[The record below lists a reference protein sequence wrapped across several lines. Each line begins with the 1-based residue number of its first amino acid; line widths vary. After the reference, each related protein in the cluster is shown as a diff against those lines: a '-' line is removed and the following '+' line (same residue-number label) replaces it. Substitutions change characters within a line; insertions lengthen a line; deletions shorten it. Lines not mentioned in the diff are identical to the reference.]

1 MSPIIARAAIRAT
14 RAAAQRQQAQFS
26 VMRTMRNVARSFEP
40 HPFQRLPIANSTQA
54 ADWTRAFKRVGGQ
67 AVLYAAAW
75 PVILGWPYFAAMALD
90 GHIGSL

>member
-14 RAAAQRQQAQFS
+14 RATAQGQQFRQFS

-54 ADWTRAFKRVGGQ
+54 ADWSRQAKRVGGQ
-67 AVLYAAAW
+67 A
-75 PVILGWPYFAAMALD
+75 IL
-90 GHIGSL
+90 